1 LLIRHLVLPHG
12 LAGSEAVFTF
22 IATELSRES
31 YVNIM
36 PQYRPM
42 YKACEHEELS
52 RGITLREY
60 QEALRSARK
69 WGLYRGFED

>member
-1 LLIRHLVLPHG
+1 
-12 LAGSEAVFTF
+12 
-22 IATELSRES
+22 
-31 YVNIM
+31 
-36 PQYRPM
+36 M

-69 WGLYRGFED
+69 WGLHRGFED